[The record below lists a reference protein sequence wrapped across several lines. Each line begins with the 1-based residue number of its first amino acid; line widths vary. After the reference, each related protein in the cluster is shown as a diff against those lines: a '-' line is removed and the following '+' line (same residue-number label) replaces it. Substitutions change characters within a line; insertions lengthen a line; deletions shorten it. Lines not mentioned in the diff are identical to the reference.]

1 MPICGSP
8 NMICFDIVF
17 RLPREWFS
25 NFVSKHSYSA
35 SLLPF
40 YWKFNESVLTNSFY
54 CLPNSYEIIFR
65 DEKMA
70 RENEKIQQ
78 NILST
83 NFLRKQKSKRGS
95 VKKGIK
101 TGSRETVKPRFLAH
115 CGVWREIGMGW
126 QNRSKNVKKTVW
138 FGLVS
143 SSAKLASKPKTQ
155 WVHFKSHS

>member
-1 MPICGSP
+1 MGLPIWFVLVLF
-8 NMICFDIVF
+8 FDYLENDSVILSVNTVVHHYC
-17 RLPREWFS
+17 L
-25 NFVSKHSYSA
+25 
-35 SLLPF
+35 

-54 CLPNSYEIIFR
+54 CLPNSYEIILR

-115 CGVWREIGMGW
+115 CGVWREIGTGW